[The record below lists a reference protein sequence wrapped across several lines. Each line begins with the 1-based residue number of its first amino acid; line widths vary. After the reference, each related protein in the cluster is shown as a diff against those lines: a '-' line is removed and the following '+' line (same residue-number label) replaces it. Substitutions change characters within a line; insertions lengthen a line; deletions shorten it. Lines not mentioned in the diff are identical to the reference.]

1 MLKYLLPILSAL
13 ILGGCF
19 FEKTPM
25 PLHNVYWKL
34 VELKDENVQKMDN
47 RPGPYLF
54 FHTNDR
60 SLHGSDGCNTL
71 QGEYRQD
78 EKGFRFINIR
88 SSRIYCEA
96 QMEQAE
102 TFYRAW
108 VLRKRSKS
116 TEIRLSCT
124 VDRTNLPALRRENKL
139 ESLKDLGYN
148 NFL

>member
-25 PLHNVYWKL
+25 PLHNVYWEL

-102 TFYRAW
+102 TFLQSLGAAE
-108 VLRKRSKS
+108 KI
-116 TEIRLSCT
+116 EIDGDTLILYSGQNELARFE
-124 VDRTNLPALRRENKL
+124 ARE
-139 ESLKDLGYN
+139 
-148 NFL
+148 

>member
-102 TFYRAW
+102 TFLQSLGAAE
-108 VLRKRSKS
+108 KI
-116 TEIRLSCT
+116 EIDGDTLILYSGQNELARFE
-124 VDRTNLPALRRENKL
+124 ARE
-139 ESLKDLGYN
+139 
-148 NFL
+148 